1 MTDRHKTPRH
11 APPGQRIP
19 QGKGWNRAYI
29 EEDAVTVWKL
39 WRPVQ
44 GSRMLV
50 ATVEVSDLEIALAGR
65 KRVADRLRKMR
76 KELAMR
82 EAEHEAA

>member
-1 MTDRHKTPRH
+1 MNERHKTTRW
-11 APPGQRIP
+11 APVGQRAP
-19 QGKGWNRAYI
+19 LGRGWNRAYL
-29 EEDAVTVWKL
+29 EDDAVTVWKL

-44 GSRMLV
+44 GNRMLV

-82 EAEHEAA
+82 EAAQ

>member
-1 MTDRHKTPRH
+1 MNERHKTPRH
-11 APPGQRIP
+11 APVGQRAP
-19 QGKGWNRAYI
+19 LGRGWNRAYM
-29 EEDAVTVWKL
+29 EEDAVTIWKL

-82 EAEHEAA
+82 EAEQ

>member
-1 MTDRHKTPRH
+1 MNERHKTPRW
-11 APPGQRIP
+11 APPGQRAP
-19 QGKGWNRAYI
+19 LGRGWNRAYI
-29 EEDAVTVWKL
+29 EDDAVTVWKL

-50 ATVEVSDLEIALAGR
+50 ATVEVSDLEIAIAGR

-82 EAEHEAA
+82 EGQHEAA

>member
-1 MTDRHKTPRH
+1 MNERHKTQRW
-11 APPGQRIP
+11 APPGQRAP
-19 QGKGWNRAYI
+19 LGRGWNRAYM
-29 EEDAVTVWKL
+29 EDDAVTVWKL
-39 WRPVQ
+39 WRIVK

-50 ATVEVSDLEIALAGR
+50 ATVEVSDLEIALACR
-65 KRVADRLRKMR
+65 WTAAKRLRKIR

>member
-1 MTDRHKTPRH
+1 MNDRHKTPRH
-11 APPGQRIP
+11 APVGQRAP
-19 QGKGWNRAYI
+19 LGRGWNRAYL
-29 EEDAVTVWKL
+29 ENDAVTVWKL

-50 ATVEVSDLEIALAGR
+50 GSVYVTDVEIAMAGR
-65 KRVADRLRKMR
+65 WTAAKRLRKMR

-82 EAEHEAA
+82 EGQHETA

>member
-1 MTDRHKTPRH
+1 MNDRHKTPRH

-19 QGKGWNRAYI
+19 QGKGWNRAYL
-29 EEDAVTVWKL
+29 EDDAVTVWKL
-39 WRPVQ
+39 WRPAP

-76 KELAMR
+76 KELATR